1 MEMIRKYGITTF
13 LCLFLLFQSCL
24 NVEDENFFSLHT
36 FDATITEEGV
46 TFSALMDDDYVMYAN
61 EFGIEYKFVYG
72 SEDNDVWGRLVCP
85 KVLQNNKFTTLLNF
99 SELVKNRK
107 DSKGTHLSE
116 IKYIAYCDFLGN
128 RGCEIA
134 EEKTV
139 SIALSS
145 LDLKSSNE
153 AMGVVNGNGVY
164 YKESEILIVATPLAD
179 CYFTGWSD
187 CESRDLRR
195 VVILTSDTVITAV
208 FAIKPYL
215 TVKPNNANYGR
226 VTGSSYYD
234 VGDNATITAIPNE
247 NCYFI
252 GWSDCDSKDLTRII
266 KVTSDTIITANFA
279 RNPYLT
285 VKPNNVNYGRVAGS
299 SYYDVGDNATITAI
313 PNENCY
319 FIGWSD
325 CDSKDLT
332 RIIKVT
338 SDTIITANFARNPYL
353 TVKPNNVN
361 YGRVAG
367 SSYYDVG
374 DNATITAIP
383 NENCYFIGWS
393 DCDSKDLTRIIKV
406 ASDTTIT
413 ANFARNPYLTVKPN
427 NTNYGTVTG
436 SGYYNVGSEV
446 TITATPARGC
456 FFDGW
461 SDGSIENPYTVVVS
475 SDMSITAHFLVDYNN
490 YNYVDLGLSSGLK
503 WATCNVG
510 ASKPEEYGD
519 YFAWG
524 EIFTK
529 SVYKNSTYTYSE
541 NPTILPFDKDAAAMN
556 MGGAWRMPTYEEI
569 RELQSL
575 CTWTRTTLNE
585 IKGYRVEG
593 PNGNFIFLPMAGGI
607 TESGLVGIE
616 ERGIYWLSTLNI
628 NYPHTAFEFHF
639 GFEYVDWGYGSRYHG
654 FSIRG
659 VCP

>member
-252 GWSDCDSKDLTRII
+252 GWSDCDSKDLIRII

-285 VKPNNVNYGRVAGS
+285 VKPNNANYGRVVGS
-299 SYYDVGDNATITAI
+299 SYYDMGSNATVTAI
-313 PNENCY
+313 P
-319 FIGWSD
+319 S
-325 CDSKDLT
+325 
-332 RIIKVT
+332 
-338 SDTIITANFARNPYL
+338 
-353 TVKPNNVN
+353 
-361 YGRVAG
+361 
-367 SSYYDVG
+367 
-374 DNATITAIP
+374 
-383 NENCYFIGWS
+383 ENCYFIGWS